1 MKSLVVSR
9 QRDRLLVRLQNHEN
23 SALKRLAHA
32 VTVKDRRAA
41 AATYSRMH
49 NRHNKSLAN

>member
-23 SALKRLAHA
+23 GALKRLAHA
-32 VTVKDRRAA
+32 VTVKDRRAD

>member
-9 QRDRLLVRLQNHEN
+9 QRDKLMVRLQSHNN
-23 SALKRLAHA
+23 SALKRLANA
-32 VTVKDRRAA
+32 VAVKNSRSNASA
-41 AATYSRMH
+41 YSRMH